1 MAVDSK
7 HSALQVASLCC
18 ENQTTY
24 PQKQGTYSWQAEL
37 RDIRDCMKIN
47 DILERRSTEI
57 RKLYE
62 ECQDSL
68 DECRRLE
75 AEWFALVTEKDKNF
89 RQQIE
94 EENEEA
100 KRNQMKQLYDV
111 LIPPPPPPP
120 PVGNLAAFLVSNR
133 ALKERGSQ
141 SHQKKNFEPVKPDP
155 ATPGNHLNE
164 ELLKRIRNGCRSE
177 LKSTP
182 VKRSPGGTPL
192 KRQRR
197 MSESDT
203 SDLITVALKRKF
215 QHTIFHSPKESDSPR
230 SVVSPGDIY

>member
-1 MAVDSK
+1 
-7 HSALQVASLCC
+7 
-18 ENQTTY
+18 
-24 PQKQGTYSWQAEL
+24 
-37 RDIRDCMKIN
+37 
-47 DILERRSTEI
+47 
-57 RKLYE
+57 
-62 ECQDSL
+62 
-68 DECRRLE
+68 
-75 AEWFALVTEKDKNF
+75 
-89 RQQIE
+89 
-94 EENEEA
+94 
-100 KRNQMKQLYDV
+100 MKQLYDVLQSLGTFSFDKPNEAVLKRNLAKMYHQIGKYCHRNNIDITKMSTDTVKSSEVHDVNTSAAPPPPQV

-120 PVGNLAAFLVSNR
+120 PVGNLATLFTSNR

-141 SHQKKNFEPVKPDP
+141 SHLKKNFEPVKPDP
-155 ATPGNHLNE
+155 ATPCNHLND
-164 ELLKRIRNGCRSE
+164 ELLNRIRNGCRSE

-230 SVVSPGDIY
+230 SVVSPGDI